1 MFIMFKTLFI
11 TTKTNTLISKVPE
24 TLISIEFDILLP
36 FPYKTVTRCRQKSE
50 TQLIKAFADFLNL
63 CSIASVH
70 ERKTPK
76 NRNCYLTRL
85 FDKDIKIAKI
95 VY

>member
-1 MFIMFKTLFI
+1 MFKTLFI

-50 TQLIKAFADFLNL
+50 MQ
-63 CSIASVH
+63 
-70 ERKTPK
+70 
-76 NRNCYLTRL
+76 
-85 FDKDIKIAKI
+85 
-95 VY
+95 

>member
-36 FPYKTVTRCRQKSE
+36 FLDKTITRC
-50 TQLIKAFADFLNL
+50 
-63 CSIASVH
+63 
-70 ERKTPK
+70 
-76 NRNCYLTRL
+76 
-85 FDKDIKIAKI
+85 
-95 VY
+95 

>member
-1 MFIMFKTLFI
+1 MFRAVRELVKIAKKETCFAFYNVKTLVFKSTKMFIMFKTLFI

-50 TQLIKAFADFLNL
+50 TQ
-63 CSIASVH
+63 
-70 ERKTPK
+70 
-76 NRNCYLTRL
+76 
-85 FDKDIKIAKI
+85 
-95 VY
+95 